1 MSDTVHIY
9 GSSYETCPV
18 CGHKCPYDGGTGE
31 FVSEPIIRPSN
42 WEIELNCP
50 EHGNFLVL
58 AGNLI
63 QPGEYFK

>member
-1 MSDTVHIY
+1 MSRVW
-9 GSSYETCPV
+9 SQVSLRW
-18 CGHKCPYDGGTGE
+18 GTGE